1 MKINDREG
9 IIKNMASKKEKTG
22 RKGNSKKARIG
33 LGFALWLLAAI
44 VILIVFLVNQKK
56 IASNLKS
63 TGFFD
68 RLVGKTPAFVEKAEI
83 PENNEKNDIEPF
95 SSSVQID
102 VTDSNKEGIGT
113 GIISQN
119 NAATQNY
126 ENSLKQENEAL
137 TTDLTTGLPQTVQT
151 VEVPNQIEVQN
162 TQQTESQTTEQTGS
176 TSSATMKLKLYFM
189 MINSDGSLSR
199 KEVVR
204 EMKKSD
210 SPLTDAI
217 NAIIDG
223 PKPEEGNCRTLVSSG
238 CRLLG
243 ASVSNS
249 VATLNFSEEF
259 EFNQYGIEGVLGQL
273 QQIVYTATAFPTV
286 ESVQFLIEGEHR
298 EFLASEGVS
307 IGVPLSRS
315 NF

>member
-1 MKINDREG
+1 
-9 IIKNMASKKEKTG
+9 MASKKEKAG
-22 RKGNSKKARIG
+22 KNGNKKKPRIG

-44 VILIVFLVNQKK
+44 VLLIVFLVNQKK

-68 RLVGKTPAFVEKAEI
+68 RVVGKTPAFVEKAEV
-83 PENNEKNDIEPF
+83 PENTDEKNDVEPF
-95 SSSVQID
+95 SSSTVID
-102 VTDSNKEGIGT
+102 LTSSNKEGTTSGV
-113 GIISQN
+113 ISQN

-126 ENSLKQENEAL
+126 ANSLKEENQSAASE
-137 TTDLTTGLPQTVQT
+137 QTQPVQQAELT
-151 VEVPNQIEVQN
+151 VEQPGEE
-162 TQQTESQTTEQTGS
+162 TQAATNQTTEQATA
-176 TSSATMKLKLYFM
+176 TSNATMKLKLYFM

>member
-1 MKINDREG
+1 
-9 IIKNMASKKEKTG
+9 MASKKEKTG
-22 RKGNSKKARIG
+22 KTGKKKPRIG

-44 VILIVFLVNQKK
+44 IILIFFLVNQKK

-68 RLVGKTPAFVEKAEI
+68 RVVGKTPAFVEKAEV
-83 PENNEKNDIEPF
+83 PENTDEKNDVEPF
-95 SSSVQID
+95 SSSTVID
-102 VTDSNKEGIGT
+102 LTSTNKEGSSSGV
-113 GIISQN
+113 ISQN

-126 ENSLKQENEAL
+126 ENSLKEENEKQNAEL
-137 TTDLTTGLPQTVQT
+137 TQTVQP
-151 VEVPNQIEVQN
+151 VEIQNQN
-162 TQQTESQTTEQTGS
+162 ESQDSQQASSTQTAEQTTT
-176 TSSATMKLKLYFM
+176 TSSTTMKLKLYFM

-223 PKPEEGNCRTLVSSG
+223 PQPNEGNCRTLVSSG

>member
-1 MKINDREG
+1 
-9 IIKNMASKKEKTG
+9 MASKKEKTG
-22 RKGNSKKARIG
+22 KNGNKKKPRIG

-44 VILIVFLVNQKK
+44 VLLIVFLVNQKK

-68 RLVGKTPAFVEKAEI
+68 RVVGKTSAFVEKAEV
-83 PENNEKNDIEPF
+83 PENTDEKNDVEPF
-95 SSSVQID
+95 SSSTVID
-102 VTDSNKEGIGT
+102 LTSSNKEGTTSGV
-113 GIISQN
+113 ISQN

-126 ENSLKQENEAL
+126 ANSLKEENQSAASE
-137 TTDLTTGLPQTVQT
+137 QTQPVQQAELT
-151 VEVPNQIEVQN
+151 VEQPGEE
-162 TQQTESQTTEQTGS
+162 TQAATNQTTEQTTA
-176 TSSATMKLKLYFM
+176 TSNATMKLKLYFM

>member
-1 MKINDREG
+1 
-9 IIKNMASKKEKTG
+9 MASKKEKTG
-22 RKGNSKKARIG
+22 KTGNKKKPRIG

-68 RLVGKTPAFVEKAEI
+68 RVVGKTPAFVEKAEV
-83 PENNEKNDIEPF
+83 PENTDEKNDVEPF
-95 SSSVQID
+95 SSSTVID
-102 VTDSNKEGIGT
+102 LTSTNKEGTSSGV
-113 GIISQN
+113 ISQN

-126 ENSLKQENEAL
+126 ENSLKEENNPQ
-137 TTDLTTGLPQTVQT
+137 TQDQNQTVQ
-151 VEVPNQIEVQN
+151 QIENQDE
-162 TQQTESQTTEQTGS
+162 TQAAQQVTNQTTEQTNS
-176 TSSATMKLKLYFM
+176 TSTSTMKLKLYFI

-199 KEVVR
+199 KEIVR

-223 PKPEEGNCRTLVSSG
+223 PLPDEGNCRTLVSSG

>member
-1 MKINDREG
+1 
-9 IIKNMASKKEKTG
+9 MASKKDKSG
-22 RKGNSKKARIG
+22 KNGNKKKPRIG

-68 RLVGKTPAFVEKAEI
+68 RVVGKTPAFVEKAEV
-83 PENNEKNDIEPF
+83 PENTDEKNDVEPF
-95 SSSVQID
+95 SSSTVID
-102 VTDSNKEGIGT
+102 LTSTNKEDT
-113 GIISQN
+113 SSGIISQN

-126 ENSLKQENEAL
+126 ENSLKEENKPH
-137 TTDLTTGLPQTVQT
+137 TQDQNQTVQQT
-151 VEVPNQIEVQN
+151 GNQEE
-162 TQQTESQTTEQTGS
+162 TQASQQATSQTTEQTGS
-176 TSSATMKLKLYFM
+176 TSNSTMKLKLYFM

-199 KEVVR
+199 KEIVR

-217 NAIIDG
+217 KAIIDG
-223 PKPEEGNCRTLVSSG
+223 PLPDEGNCRTLVSSG

>member
-1 MKINDREG
+1 
-9 IIKNMASKKEKTG
+9 MASKKGNTGKTG
-22 RKGNSKKARIG
+22 KKKTKIG

-44 VILIVFLVNQKK
+44 VILIIFLVNQKK

-68 RLVGKTPAFVEKAEI
+68 RVVGKTPAFVEKAEVA
-83 PENNEKNDIEPF
+83 ENTDEKNDVEPF
-95 SSSVQID
+95 SSSTVID
-102 VTDSNKEGIGT
+102 LTSSNKEGSSSGV
-113 GIISQN
+113 ISQN

-126 ENSLKQENEAL
+126 ENSLREENTVQKQEENQNPVQLDEEKESVAKTEA
-137 TTDLTTGLPQTVQT
+137 QT
-151 VEVPNQIEVQN
+151 NQSK
-162 TQQTESQTTEQTGS
+162 TEEKES
-176 TSSATMKLKLYFM
+176 TSTATMKLKLYFM

-223 PKPEEGNCRTLVSSG
+223 PQPDEGNCRTLVSTG

>member
-1 MKINDREG
+1 
-9 IIKNMASKKEKTG
+9 MASKKEKTG
-22 RKGNSKKARIG
+22 KTGNKKRPRIG

-68 RLVGKTPAFVEKAEI
+68 RVVGKTPAFVEKAEV
-83 PENNEKNDIEPF
+83 PENTDEKNDVEPF
-95 SSSVQID
+95 SSSTVID
-102 VTDSNKEGIGT
+102 LTSTNKEGTSSGV
-113 GIISQN
+113 ISQN

-126 ENSLKQENEAL
+126 ENSLKQENEKQNA
-137 TTDLTTGLPQTVQT
+137 DQNQTVQQ
-151 VEVPNQIEVQN
+151 VEALDQTDSQAS
-162 TQQTESQTTEQTGS
+162 QQTSSQTAEQTTAS
-176 TSSATMKLKLYFM
+176 TTTMKLKLYFM

-199 KEVVR
+199 KEIVR

-223 PKPEEGNCRTLVSSG
+223 PLPDEGNCRTLVSSG

>member
-1 MKINDREG
+1 
-9 IIKNMASKKEKTG
+9 MASKKEKTG
-22 RKGNSKKARIG
+22 KNGNKKKPRIG

-44 VILIVFLVNQKK
+44 VLLIVFLVNQKK

-68 RLVGKTPAFVEKAEI
+68 RVVGKTPAFVEKAEV
-83 PENNEKNDIEPF
+83 PENTDEKNDVEPF
-95 SSSVQID
+95 SSSTVID
-102 VTDSNKEGIGT
+102 LTSSNKEGTTSGV
-113 GIISQN
+113 ISQN

-126 ENSLKQENEAL
+126 ANSLKEENQSAASEQIQ
-137 TTDLTTGLPQTVQT
+137 PVQQAELT
-151 VEVPNQIEVQN
+151 VEQPGEE
-162 TQQTESQTTEQTGS
+162 TQAATNQTTEQTTA
-176 TSSATMKLKLYFM
+176 TSNATMKLKLYFM

>member
-1 MKINDREG
+1 
-9 IIKNMASKKEKTG
+9 MASKKGNTGKTG
-22 RKGNSKKARIG
+22 KKKTKIG

-44 VILIVFLVNQKK
+44 VILIIFLVNQKK

-68 RLVGKTPAFVEKAEI
+68 RVVGKTPAFVEKAEVA
-83 PENNEKNDIEPF
+83 ENTDEKNDVEPF
-95 SSSVQID
+95 SSSTVID
-102 VTDSNKEGIGT
+102 LTSSNKEGSSSGV
-113 GIISQN
+113 ISQN

-126 ENSLKQENEAL
+126 ENSLKEEN
-137 TTDLTTGLPQTVQT
+137 TVQKQ
-151 VEVPNQIEVQN
+151 EENQNPVQLDEEKESVAK
-162 TQQTESQTTEQTGS
+162 TEAQTSQSKTEEKEATS
-176 TSSATMKLKLYFM
+176 TATMKLKLYFM

-223 PKPEEGNCRTLVSSG
+223 PQPDEGNCRTLVSTG

>member
-1 MKINDREG
+1 
-9 IIKNMASKKEKTG
+9 MASKKGNTGKTG
-22 RKGNSKKARIG
+22 KKKTKIG

-44 VILIVFLVNQKK
+44 VILIIFLVNQKK

-68 RLVGKTPAFVEKAEI
+68 RVVGKTPAFVEKAEVA
-83 PENNEKNDIEPF
+83 ENTDEKNDVEPF
-95 SSSVQID
+95 SSSTVID
-102 VTDSNKEGIGT
+102 LTSSNKEGSSSGV
-113 GIISQN
+113 ISQN
-119 NAATQNY
+119 SAATQNY
-126 ENSLKQENEAL
+126 ENSLKEEN
-137 TTDLTTGLPQTVQT
+137 TVQKQ
-151 VEVPNQIEVQN
+151 EENQNPVQLDEEKESVAK
-162 TQQTESQTTEQTGS
+162 TEAQTNQSKKEEKES
-176 TSSATMKLKLYFM
+176 TSTATMKLKLYFM

-223 PKPEEGNCRTLVSSG
+223 PQPDEGNCRTLVSTG

>member
-1 MKINDREG
+1 
-9 IIKNMASKKEKTG
+9 MASKKGNTGKTG
-22 RKGNSKKARIG
+22 KKKTKIG

-44 VILIVFLVNQKK
+44 VILIIFLVNQKK

-68 RLVGKTPAFVEKAEI
+68 RVVGKTPAFVEKAEVA
-83 PENNEKNDIEPF
+83 ENTDEKNDVEPF
-95 SSSVQID
+95 SSSTVID
-102 VTDSNKEGIGT
+102 LTSSNKEGSSSGV
-113 GIISQN
+113 ISQN

-126 ENSLKQENEAL
+126 ENSLKEEN
-137 TTDLTTGLPQTVQT
+137 TVQKQ
-151 VEVPNQIEVQN
+151 EEKPNPVQLDEEKESVAK
-162 TQQTESQTTEQTGS
+162 TEAQTNQSKKEEKES
-176 TSSATMKLKLYFM
+176 TSTATMKLKLYFM

-223 PKPEEGNCRTLVSSG
+223 PQPDEGNCRTLVSTG

>member
-1 MKINDREG
+1 
-9 IIKNMASKKEKTG
+9 MASKKEKTG
-22 RKGNSKKARIG
+22 KNGNKKKPRIG

-44 VILIVFLVNQKK
+44 VLLIVFLVNQKK

-68 RLVGKTPAFVEKAEI
+68 RVVGKTPAFVEKAEV
-83 PENNEKNDIEPF
+83 PENTDEKNDVEPF
-95 SSSVQID
+95 SSSTVID
-102 VTDSNKEGIGT
+102 LTSSNKEGTTSGV
-113 GIISQN
+113 ISQN

-126 ENSLKQENEAL
+126 ANSLKEENQSAASE
-137 TTDLTTGLPQTVQT
+137 QTQPVQQAELT
-151 VEVPNQIEVQN
+151 VEQPGEE
-162 TQQTESQTTEQTGS
+162 TQAATNQTTEQTTA
-176 TSSATMKLKLYFM
+176 TSNATMKLKLYFM

>member
-1 MKINDREG
+1 
-9 IIKNMASKKEKTG
+9 MASKKERSSKN
-22 RKGNSKKARIG
+22 GNKKKPRIG

-44 VILIVFLVNQKK
+44 VILIIFLVNQKK

-68 RLVGKTPAFVEKAEI
+68 RVVGKTPAFVEKAEV
-83 PENNEKNDIEPF
+83 PENTDEKNDVEPF
-95 SSSVQID
+95 SSSTVID
-102 VTDSNKEGIGT
+102 LTSSNKEGSSAGV
-113 GIISQN
+113 ISQN

-126 ENSLKQENEAL
+126 ENSLKEENNPQ
-137 TTDLTTGLPQTVQT
+137 TQDQNQTVQ
-151 VEVPNQIEVQN
+151 QIENQDE
-162 TQQTESQTTEQTGS
+162 TQAAQQVANQTTEQTNSTTTS
-176 TSSATMKLKLYFM
+176 TSNATMKLKLYFM

-217 NAIIDG
+217 NAVIDG
-223 PKPEEGNCRTLVSSG
+223 PQPDEGNCRTLVSSG

>member
-1 MKINDREG
+1 
-9 IIKNMASKKEKTG
+9 MASKKGNTGKTG
-22 RKGNSKKARIG
+22 KKKTKIG

-44 VILIVFLVNQKK
+44 VILIIFLVNQKK

-68 RLVGKTPAFVEKAEI
+68 RVVGKTPAFVEKAEVA
-83 PENNEKNDIEPF
+83 ENTDEKNDVEPF
-95 SSSVQID
+95 SSSTVID
-102 VTDSNKEGIGT
+102 LTSSNKEGSSSGV
-113 GIISQN
+113 ISQN
-119 NAATQNY
+119 SAATQNY
-126 ENSLKQENEAL
+126 ENSLKEEN
-137 TTDLTTGLPQTVQT
+137 TVQKQ
-151 VEVPNQIEVQN
+151 EENQNPVQLDEEKESVAK
-162 TQQTESQTTEQTGS
+162 TEAQTNQSKKEEKEATSTG
-176 TSSATMKLKLYFM
+176 TMKLKLYFM

-223 PKPEEGNCRTLVSSG
+223 PQPDEGNCRTLVSTG